1 MQAGQPPS
9 SSKDCSKPLNY
20 LWQGITPDRLGG
32 HPQFRLGFHYYYY
45 YHYYYLTTEPK
56 VEDRVD
62 SIYLRQSLQ

>member
-1 MQAGQPPS
+1 MAGHH
-9 SSKDCSKPLNY
+9 
-20 LWQGITPDRLGG
+20 PDRLGG
-32 HPQFRLGFHYYYY
+32 HPQFRLGFHYYYYYHYCYYYYYSCYYYYY